1 MCVCLYTGRE
11 KEKSLNQSSNE
22 CLYLLHVFLGLF
34 LKPEMLNV
42 LQSAKNSEK
51 CFFFIRI
58 LISYVEASMSLPAN
72 DQREL
77 GGFEILFTLFYLQ
90 LLPHLFRL
98 TGIFR

>member
-1 MCVCLYTGRE
+1 MFFRE
-11 KEKSLNQSSNE
+11 QKHS
-22 CLYLLHVFLGLF
+22 G
-34 LKPEMLNV
+34 
-42 LQSAKNSEK
+42 K
-51 CFFFIRI
+51 CFFFLIII
-58 LISYVEASMSLPAN
+58 LISDVEANMSLPAN